1 MRERI
6 YKMGDTVR
14 AKFQINVIPKGSFGT
29 VIVCGCDPDKECVQF
44 KETTMHF
51 SPVTIGWVERAAD
64 ADAPKVRLLPSS
76 TITSRGWVLVP
87 RAHVASSPDDLALSL
102 QLARALAETEE
113 LRAAKASLEA
123 ERNDLLARNAKLAD
137 VAATRDEIDAHRA
150 RLMDENIKFR
160 RELER
165 AAPNFIATYDR
176 NRGKK

>member
-1 MRERI
+1 MHARI
-6 YKMGDTVR
+6 YRVGDTVR
-14 AKFQINVIPKGSFGT
+14 AKFQINVIPKGSVGT

-76 TITSRGWVLVP
+76 TITSRGRVLAP
-87 RAHVASSPDDLALSL
+87 ITASPDDLALSL
-102 QLARALAETEE
+102 QLARALAENEG
-113 LRAAKASLEA
+113 LRTAKASLEA
-123 ERNDLLARNAKLAD
+123 ERNALLARNAKLAD